1 MHGRSEDW
9 GSYISCQ
16 RLSASMSISRHA
28 FATISHTHHT
38 DRPPPEQTGGSPL
51 KVKLAVEQLSNL
63 ATGRTFRTRV
73 RSITAIVVLPNIRN
87 PSIMTSIATRLGD
100 YG

>member
-1 MHGRSEDW
+1 MAVLKIGDLILPVSDYDQQACHIQG
-9 GSYISCQ
+9 
-16 RLSASMSISRHA
+16 
-28 FATISHTHHT
+28 TISHTHHT
-38 DRPPPEQTGGSPL
+38 DRPHPEQTGGSPL

-73 RSITAIVVLPNIRN
+73 RSVTAIVVLPIHHHSFPYRRLL
-87 PSIMTSIATRLGD
+87 ATRLGD